1 MGTNILVGR
10 DMNRLTAEVSKIL
23 AGRKKVG
30 AIPPLWDGRAGERI
44 AEILVKAFEGPPRSI
59 YALGGTQP

>member
-1 MGTNILVGR
+1 
-10 DMNRLTAEVSKIL
+10 MNMLNAEVSKIL

-59 YALGGTQP
+59 YAFGETQP